1 MKKSYFSL
9 SLMTFAL
16 ALSLPAHATR
26 VSIVA
31 LFNGKAMVTVN
42 NGSPKMLSEGDRTPE
57 GVRLISA
64 DSNKAVLEID
74 GKKEI
79 LELGQGVSTGG
90 VQTSSGNASTTL
102 TADARGHFVVTGAIN
117 GKPVR
122 FVVDTGASLI
132 SLGADEAKR
141 LGIRYEQGTKGFA
154 STANGVTP
162 VFKVTLDTV
171 KVGDITLHG
180 VDATV
185 SPQPM
190 PVILLGNSFL
200 NRVSMVREGNSMVMT
215 KRF

>member
-1 MKKSYFSL
+1 MKKIYFSL
-9 SLMTFAL
+9 SLMTLAL

-31 LFNGKAMVTVN
+31 LFNGKAMVAVN
-42 NGSPKMLSEGDRTPE
+42 NGSPKMLSEGDKTPE

-74 GKKEI
+74 GKKET

-90 VQTSSGNASTTL
+90 VQTSSGKASTTL
-102 TADARGHFVVTGAIN
+102 TADARGHFVVAGAIN

-122 FVVDTGASLI
+122 FLVDTGASLI
-132 SLGADEAKR
+132 AMGADEAKR
-141 LGIRYEQGTKGFA
+141 LGIRYEQGAKGLA
-154 STANGVTP
+154 STANGVTT
-162 VFKVTLDTV
+162 VFKITLDSV

-180 VDATV
+180 VDALV

-190 PVILLGNSFL
+190 SEILLGNSFL
-200 NRVSMVREGNSMVMT
+200 NRVSMSREGNSMVMT

>member
-1 MKKSYFSL
+1 MKKRYFSL
-9 SLMTFAL
+9 SLAAIGL

-31 LFNGKAMVTVN
+31 LFNGKAMVAIN
-42 NGSPKMLSEGDRTPE
+42 SAAPKMLNEGDKTPE
-57 GVRLISA
+57 GVKLISA

-74 GKKEI
+74 GKRET
-79 LELGQGVSTGG
+79 LELGQGVATGG
-90 VQTSSGNASTTL
+90 VQASSGNASVTL

-122 FVVDTGASLI
+122 FVVDTGATMLAMS
-132 SLGADEAKR
+132 ADEARR
-141 LGIRYEQGTKGFA
+141 LGIRYEQGTKAFA

-162 VFKVTLDTV
+162 VFKVTLDSV

-180 VDATV
+180 VDAMV
-185 SPQPM
+185 NPQPM

-200 NRVSMVREGNSMVMT
+200 NRVSMNREGSSMVMT

>member
-9 SLMTFAL
+9 SFAVIGL
-16 ALSLPAHATR
+16 VLSLPAHATR

-31 LFNGKAMVTVN
+31 LFNGKAMVTIN
-42 NGSPKMLSEGDRTPE
+42 SGSPKMLNEGDKTPE

-64 DSNKAVLEID
+64 DSNRAVLEID
-74 GKKEI
+74 GKRET

-90 VQTSSGNASTTL
+90 VQASSGNASVTL
-102 TADARGHFVVTGAIN
+102 TADAQGHFVVMGAIN

-122 FVVDTGASLI
+122 LVVDTGATMIAMS
-132 SLGADEAKR
+132 ADEAKR
-141 LGIRYEQGTKGFA
+141 LGIRYEQGAKGFA

-180 VDATV
+180 VDAMV
-185 SPQPM
+185 NPQPL

-200 NRVSMVREGNSMVMT
+200 NRVNMNREGNLMVMT